1 MIPSEEFVSLACK
14 LSSQQ
19 LTSVLINAF
28 ELIPYKNEER
38 GAGNEH
44 EEQENENWEQN
55 LIWTL
60 ALSVT
65 SFSMICF
72 VSLFSNSKYKPR
84 NGVTCFLFV

>member
-44 EEQENENWEQN
+44 GEQENENWEQN
-55 LIWTL
+55 LI
-60 ALSVT
+60 
-65 SFSMICF
+65 
-72 VSLFSNSKYKPR
+72 
-84 NGVTCFLFV
+84 

>member
-1 MIPSEEFVSLACK
+1 MLVSECSHLKNYRFVSLACK

-19 LTSVLINAF
+19 LTSVLVNAF

-55 LIWTL
+55 LI
-60 ALSVT
+60 
-65 SFSMICF
+65 
-72 VSLFSNSKYKPR
+72 
-84 NGVTCFLFV
+84 